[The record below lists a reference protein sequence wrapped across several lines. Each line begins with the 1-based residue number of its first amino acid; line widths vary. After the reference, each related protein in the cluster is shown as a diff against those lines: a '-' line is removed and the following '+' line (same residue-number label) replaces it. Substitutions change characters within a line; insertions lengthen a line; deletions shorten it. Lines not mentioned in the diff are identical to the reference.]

1 MTDTVVGLAL
11 MLALWVASTVSI
23 TDVMASLLAL
33 NVWGLM
39 VYQVAASIWG
49 CS

>member
-1 MTDTVVGLAL
+1 MIDTVVGLAL
-11 MLALWVASTVSI
+11 VLGLWVASTVSI
-23 TDVMASLLAL
+23 ADVMASLLAL

-39 VYQVAASIWG
+39 VYHVAAAIWG